1 MLGRKIGKKD
11 SWSRQEAAVQV
22 NSCQYLYK
30 ESETFK
36 QPSALL
42 KVKELVDKHGQPKTV
57 IQLKSKLRNIK
68 GFYTIDN
75 PS

>member
-42 KVKELVDKHGQPKTV
+42 KVKELVYKHGYF
-57 IQLKSKLRNIK
+57 LK
-68 GFYTIDN
+68 
-75 PS
+75 